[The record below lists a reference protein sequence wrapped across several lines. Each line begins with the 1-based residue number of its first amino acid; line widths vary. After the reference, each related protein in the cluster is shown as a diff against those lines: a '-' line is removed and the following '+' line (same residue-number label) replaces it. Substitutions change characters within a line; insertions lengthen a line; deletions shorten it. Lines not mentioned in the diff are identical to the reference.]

1 MHKIQ
6 REPKE
11 SRPYICATFSELHPS
26 AANMSR
32 PRSAPTILA
41 VGKLG
46 ACITLP
52 SIDLDSCLRLKIL
65 RRHSIGNK
73 ERRAEQSF
81 CLRRHTRTTINYI
94 WDILAP
100 RLAALIGVPT
110 ASFKCSRTWEC
121 YEFFEQQHV
130 AAGQSVACGELA
142 SGCVTSG
149 HSPPPRTV

>member
-32 PRSAPTILA
+32 PRSAPTVLA

-52 SIDLDSCLRLKIL
+52 SIDLDSCLHLKIL

-94 WDILAP
+94 WNVLAS
-100 RLAALIGVPT
+100 RLAAMIGAPT
-110 ASFKCSRTWEC
+110 ASVNAAGFWEC
-121 YEFFEQQHV
+121 YAEIKRQQV
-130 AAGQSVACGELA
+130 AADQSVACGEFA
-142 SGCVTSG
+142 SGDFTSG
-149 HSPPPRTV
+149 HPPSPGTV